1 MYVPRRYNLH
11 KNLYIPQHATLE
23 NFPRL
28 REILTQLFFS
38 PPQDVSETSCSDV
51 QTLTHPSLP
60 AERYYSLSPEDR
72 LSILSFFCNLAVSS
86 KTVRSHMETCEEAL
100 TEYRKTKIDVNRLK
114 KQQCVFVLTVIFS
127 SP

>member
-1 MYVPRRYNLH
+1 MYAPRNFSFH
-11 KNLYIPQHATLE
+11 HDSHISQHATYE

-38 PPQDVSETSCSDV
+38 PSPDISEPSCGDV
-51 QTLTHPSLP
+51 QTLSQPSSP

-72 LSILSFFCNLAVSS
+72 IAILSFFCNLAVSS

-100 TEYRKTKIDVNRLK
+100 TEYRKTKIDINRLK
-114 KQQCVFVLTVIFS
+114 KQQYVSVVYCDLVT
-127 SP
+127 